1 MGLFDKLL
9 KDGAKALEELA
20 SDENKE
26 KAANLF
32 NNIKEKATDVI
43 NEVTSEENKEKAAN
57 FFNEIKEKANEALN
71 DGKDENK
78 DKVSSFLDNLTGKID
93 ELKKEQAEKEAREK
107 EYYTEDPD
115 DTRTAREK
123 ILQVLAD
130 EFPQY
135 TVKENVSPT
144 TIGGKGR
151 FMDYSIVVYKEDEP
165 VLFIMLIGKTTT
177 SHREYRWSRQEAENR
192 GYKFIN
198 FVNHYPN
205 TIPYITDRL
214 HQYLL

>member
-9 KDGAKALEELA
+9 KDGAKALEELT
-20 SDENKE
+20 SEENKE

-43 NEVTSEENKEKAAN
+43 NEVTSEENKEKAAS
-57 FFNEIKEKANEALN
+57 FFNDLKEKASEVLN

-78 DKVSSFLDNLTGKID
+78 DKVSSFLDNLTSKID
-93 ELKKEQAEKEAREK
+93 EVKKEQAEKATKEE

-135 TVKENVSPT
+135 TVKEDVSPI
-144 TIGGKGR
+144 TIGGTGK
-151 FMDYSIVVYKEDEP
+151 FMNYSIAVYLENEP
-165 VLFIMLIGKTTT
+165 KLFIMLIGKTTT
-177 SHREYRWSRQEAENR
+177 SHREYRWSRLEAEKR
-192 GYKFIN
+192 GYQFIN
-198 FVNHYPN
+198 FVKHYPN
-205 TIPYITDRL
+205 TIQYITDRL
-214 HQYLL
+214 HKYLG